1 MLGVTA
7 HMGIYFSYKHLPELA
22 QFNPR
27 QKRIVWLNFVE
38 ERCAAGHTLRSSRL
52 IGGLFI
58 AGFLVGIVVG
68 AMAMK
73 SPEVGGLVGG
83 VAGIVATSL
92 GLQPCLLHSSR
103 RPLRDY
109 IASDSFSLIP
119 INKRARVFLDPLK
132 NHDT

>member
-1 MLGVTA
+1 MSL
-7 HMGIYFSYKHLPELA
+7 YFSFKQLPELA

-58 AGFLVGIVVG
+58 AGFLVGIIAG
-68 AMAMK
+68 AMLVK
-73 SPEVGGLVGG
+73 SPEIAGLVGG
-83 VAGIVATSL
+83 LSGIVATSL
-92 GLQPCLLHSSR
+92 CLQPCLLQSSR

-109 IASDSFSLIP
+109 
-119 INKRARVFLDPLK
+119 
-132 NHDT
+132 